1 VTSQRVREAINL
13 TVNATK
19 QLSEDAERLALTSMS
34 KSEFVTFCETLVP
47 VSESDSDRVIA
58 SRLDTR
64 DALLDVF
71 VSPTNAN
78 IANTRWSAWNAVS
91 EYDQWVRPVRG
102 ADRAVRQ
109 MENRTRGESLTDRA
123 GALLLA

>member
-1 VTSQRVREAINL
+1 
-13 TVNATK
+13 
-19 QLSEDAERLALTSMS
+19 
-34 KSEFVTFCETLVP
+34 